1 MRTMP
6 IGLSKG
12 AAFVAAALLGVS
24 VLAGC
29 SSSEESNAN
38 QTASEGNQVLPPIIL
53 EPGETEATAKVGDF
67 IVVKAD
73 DRLGTTI
80 ATDKPDILNVQ
91 QAYDDASA
99 EFNAGAEVLAPGNAI
114 ITVTLPDGSSY
125 DIAVTATE

>member
-1 MRTMP
+1 MRTVP
-6 IGLSKG
+6 NRLSKT
-12 AAFVAAALLGVS
+12 AAIIAAAVLGVS

-29 SSSEESNAN
+29 SSSGDSDAN
-38 QTASEGNQVLPPIIL
+38 QTTSEGSQVLPPIIL
-53 EPGETEATAKVGDF
+53 EPGETEATAKVGDV

-80 ATDKPDILNVQ
+80 ATDQPDILEVQ
-91 QAYDDASA
+91 QAYDDETA

-114 ITVTLPDGSSY
+114 ITVSLPDGSSY

>member
-1 MRTMP
+1 MRTVP
-6 IGLSKG
+6 TRLSRG
-12 AAFVAAALLGVS
+12 AAIIAAALLGVG

-29 SSSEESNAN
+29 SSSGESDAN
-38 QTASEGNQVLPPIIL
+38 QTTSEGNQMLPPIIL

-80 ATDKPDILNVQ
+80 ATDNPDILEVQ
-91 QAYDDASA
+91 QAYDDESA
-99 EFNAGAEVLAPGNAI
+99 EFNAGAEVLAPGNAT

>member
-6 IGLSKG
+6 NSVSRS
-12 AAFVAAALLGVS
+12 AAIVAAALLGVT

-29 SSSEESNAN
+29 SSSGDSNAN
-38 QTASEGNQVLPPIIL
+38 QTASEGSQVLPPIIL
-53 EPGETEATAKVGDF
+53 EPGETEVTAKVGDF

-80 ATDKPDILNVQ
+80 ATDKPDIVNVQ

-99 EFNAGAEVLAPGNAI
+99 EFNAGAEVLAPGNAT

>member
-1 MRTMP
+1 MRTVP
-6 IGLSKG
+6 TRLSRG
-12 AAFVAAALLGVS
+12 AAIIAAALLGVG

-29 SSSEESNAN
+29 SSSGESDAN
-38 QTASEGNQVLPPIIL
+38 QTTSEGNQMLPPIIL

-80 ATDKPDILNVQ
+80 ATDNPDILEVQ
-91 QAYDDASA
+91 QAYDDETA
-99 EFNAGAEVLAPGNAI
+99 EFNAGAEVRAPGNAT

>member
-1 MRTMP
+1 MRTMSTS
-6 IGLSKG
+6 LSRG
-12 AAFVAAALLGVS
+12 AAIVAAALLGVS
-24 VLAGC
+24 VLTGC
-29 SSSEESNAN
+29 SSSGDSSAN

-53 EPGETEATAKVGDF
+53 EPGQTQATAKVGDF

-80 ATDKPDILNVQ
+80 ATDQPDILSVE
-91 QAYDDASA
+91 QAYDDGSA

>member
-1 MRTMP
+1 MRTVP
-6 IGLSKG
+6 NTLSKT
-12 AAFVAAALLGVS
+12 AAIIAAAVLGVS

-29 SSSEESNAN
+29 SSSGDSDAN
-38 QTASEGNQVLPPIIL
+38 QTTSEGSQVLPPIIL
-53 EPGETEATAKVGDF
+53 EPGETEATAKVGDV

-80 ATDKPDILNVQ
+80 ATDQPDILEVQ
-91 QAYDDASA
+91 QAYDDETA

-114 ITVTLPDGSSY
+114 ITVSLPDGSSY

>member
-1 MRTMP
+1 MRTVP
-6 IGLSKG
+6 NRLSK
-12 AAFVAAALLGVS
+12 AAAIVAAAVLGVS

-29 SSSEESNAN
+29 SSSGESDAN
-38 QTASEGNQVLPPIIL
+38 QTTSEGNQMLPPIIL

-80 ATDKPDILNVQ
+80 ATDNPDILEVQ
-91 QAYDDASA
+91 QAYDDESA
-99 EFNAGAEVLAPGNAI
+99 EFNAGAEVLAPGNATI
-114 ITVTLPDGSSY
+114 RVTLPDGSSY

>member
-1 MRTMP
+1 MRTMSTS
-6 IGLSKG
+6 LSRG
-12 AAFVAAALLGVS
+12 AAIVAAALLGVS
-24 VLAGC
+24 VLTGC
-29 SSSEESNAN
+29 SSSGDSSAN

-53 EPGETEATAKVGDF
+53 EPGETQATAKVGDF

-80 ATDKPDILNVQ
+80 ATDQPDILSVE
-91 QAYDDASA
+91 QAYDDGSA